1 MNYSETRS
9 KTMGNTNV
17 DYTKIRQNL
26 SEVSPAVA
34 ATLRNAVPRNGSTP
48 ERDEIKGKDHINPYK
63 LASLSNIISN
73 NINAVQDLR
82 AITPYIDKAELIWNT
97 ILLYPNGKQDRI
109 LTRDTFPTR
118 YKSTALHA
126 LLLKKW
132 DNYYTNDYKIEAE
145 LGPWINDILWNTGSV
160 TLFNLSRPGLDYLIN
175 GSEVDPNDPQ
185 ARAGQEAFRNQARVQ
200 LAQEFESVNGK
211 HIVRN
216 KGMFVRDPGQ
226 KAVNDQKQYVSGL
239 EALLNGRKDYVGTE
253 FNLFNG
259 VTEKVD
265 NEELKV
271 SDFMN
276 ITLTDNPAILYL
288 QRFNETTRQQDV
300 LSVMGME
307 SFDNLIVSA
316 FRADQEK
323 KKSKDDKALERDKK
337 KNQQAGKKTPEGSEA
352 TTQNLTEDQLE
363 TIGHTIFRGRNIRHQ
378 SMQHV
383 KTQDSLS
390 VQPYG
395 RGLVWHVPS
404 EAVIPIHYNGRTRQK
419 IDYIFLLDDEGN
431 FLKTSGDDSF
441 YQSVSKNQSVQN
453 RPKAGSDN
461 HLISSLR
468 QVQEGKPCEF
478 DMSEF
483 AEMAKSAIIRRYMQS
498 VISNTGDNISVTI
511 DDETNKIFLARM
523 FRRQGIRCLYV
534 PGEAVTYMALKYNRL
549 GMGQSLTQMAKM
561 HIARLAAFD
570 FADALANLQAA
581 QPHSLMTIDVDKLD
595 GDPHNTIALARAAFF
610 ANNPRLHN
618 LLSTAQLSVPQI
630 ADALRESSL
639 TIKVNASENPNMP
652 TPNIDLS
659 RMDKEHFKPVDD
671 ASRQKVLNDI
681 SNYFHLPRS
690 WLDVSDDQN
699 EFQIEA
705 LTEHQMVHNQ
715 GANWQS
721 ELADHV
727 IDFEKKHAR
736 VNGVFMKDLVQEII
750 DNKNLWKP
758 DSKEEIPGDENQQV
772 KIILADF
779 FSGLFCY
786 FPEASSTEST
796 NKLKDN
802 LEAVQ
807 ALVTA
812 WEELSGSSVVMGQ
825 MAKVLGLE
833 DEKYSQDEI
842 KASIKSVFM
851 TEAFRRFNLPMP
863 FDDIVNE
870 GKGGGIASLIHN
882 IVHQRNNVAEFVI
895 KFLEERSKADDK
907 TKKTY
912 KKILE
917 KLTAPPP
924 PEPGQPQLD
933 EYGNPIEPAAEP
945 QFDDEGNVIEPTEGG
960 GEVPGEEGSES
971 TGVDDVDLGDGG
983 EAPGMPGEEGGTPDA
998 EGGEVDAGADADAIA
1013 AAGVADAPPMPGE
1026 EGTTEDE
1033 TAVEPAP
1040 GEEPETLEEGG
1051 DAPPMPEEGG
1061 TEEGG
1066 DDEGSDDPES
1076 PNYNPFKGQRKK

>member
-1 MNYSETRS
+1 MGYSDNTRS
-9 KTMGNTNV
+9 KTQGNTHV
-17 DYTKIRQNL
+17 DYTKIRQALN
-26 SEVSPAVA
+26 EVSPAVS

-48 ERDEIKGKDHINPYK
+48 ERDEIKGKDTINPYK

-73 NINAVQDLR
+73 NINAVADLR

-132 DNYYTNDYKIEAE
+132 DNYYTNDYKIESE

-175 GSEVDPNDPQ
+175 GSEIDPNDPN
-185 ARAGQEAFRNQARVQ
+185 ARAGQEAFKNEARVK
-200 LAQEFESVNGK
+200 LAAEFESVNGK

-216 KGMFVRDPGQ
+216 KGMFVRDPNF
-226 KAVNDQKQYVSGL
+226 KATNDQKQYVSGL
-239 EALLNGRKDYVGTE
+239 EALLNGRPNYVGTE

-259 VTEKVD
+259 LTEEVD
-265 NEELKV
+265 GKAEKL

-276 ITLTDNPAILYL
+276 VTLTDNPAILYL

-316 FRADQEK
+316 FKADEAK
-323 KKSKDDKALERDKK
+323 KKKDDKALERDQK
-337 KNQQAGKKTPEGSEA
+337 KNAKAKPEGPEA

-363 TIGHTIFRGRNIRHQ
+363 TLGHTIFRGRNIRHQ

-441 YQSVSKNQSVQN
+441 YQSTTKNQSVQN

-468 QVQEGKPCEF
+468 MVQEGKPCDF

-581 QPHSLMTIDVDKLD
+581 QPHSMMTINVEKLD

-652 TPNIDLS
+652 TPEIDLA

-671 ASRQKVLNDI
+671 TSRQKVLNDI

-736 VNGVFMKDLVQEII
+736 VNGMFLKDFVQEII

-772 KIILADF
+772 KIILSDF

-796 NKLKDN
+796 NKLKESLD
-802 LEAVQ
+802 AVQ
-807 ALVTA
+807 ALVQV
-812 WEELSGSSVVMGQ
+812 WEELSGSTVVMGQ
-825 MAKVLGLE
+825 MAKELGLE

-863 FDDIVNE
+863 FDEIVNE

-882 IVHQRNNVAEFVI
+882 IVHQRNNVAEFMI
-895 KFLEERSKADDK
+895 KFLEERSKADEK

-912 KKILE
+912 KKVLE
-917 KLTAPPP
+917 KLTAPEE
-924 PEPGQPQLD
+924 PEPGQPGLD

-945 QFDDEGNVIEPTEGG
+945 QFDDDGNPIEPAADS
-960 GEVPGEEGSES
+960 GEVPAVPGEEGSET
-971 TGVDDVDLGDGG
+971 TGLDDSGLGDVEG
-983 EAPGMPGEEGGTPDA
+983 APPMPGDESGAANA
-998 EGGEVDAGADADAIA
+998 EGGEADAGGDADAIA
-1013 AAGVADAPPMPGE
+1013 AAAAEAPPMPGE
-1026 EGTTEDE
+1026 EGSTEDE
-1033 TAVEPAP
+1033 PAVEPAP
-1040 GEEPETLEEGG
+1040 GEEPDPLEEPE
-1051 DAPPMPEEGG
+1051 DAPAMPGEEEPEEGG
-1061 TEEGG
+1061 EI
-1066 DDEGSDDPES
+1066 EGSDDPES
-1076 PNYNPFKGQRKK
+1076 PNYNPFGKNGKKK